1 MGGSAH
7 LKRTIWVPQ
16 NNTHKRKMM
25 LEIVSFLFVFIGC
38 VQISNIILSFVL
50 HDFVNKEI
58 LGLFFF
64 WNKFLKSS
72 YHFAV
77 MHI

>member
-1 MGGSAH
+1 
-7 LKRTIWVPQ
+7 
-16 NNTHKRKMM
+16 MM
-25 LEIVSFLFVFIGC
+25 LEIVSFLFVFMGC
-38 VQISNIILSFVL
+38 VQISNTILSFIL

-64 WNKFLKSS
+64 LNRFLKSS
-72 YHFAV
+72 YHSAM

>member
-1 MGGSAH
+1 
-7 LKRTIWVPQ
+7 
-16 NNTHKRKMM
+16 MM

-58 LGLFFF
+58 LGLFIFL
-64 WNKFLKSS
+64 NRFLKSS
-72 YHFAV
+72 YHSAV

>member
-7 LKRTIWVPQ
+7 LKRNWIPQ
-16 NNTHKRKMM
+16 NNTPKRKMM
-25 LEIVSFLFVFIGC
+25 LEIVSFLFIFIGC

-58 LGLFFF
+58 LGLFIFL
-64 WNKFLKSS
+64 NRFLKSS
-72 YHFAV
+72 YHSAV